1 VVGLLSPGAARGRLL
16 LEEGVGIVSNEAVTG
31 PGMGR
36 GPADGVWVR
45 TRSERAPLK
54 VLVVVGHPRRA
65 SLTGA
70 LAAAYAAGARRAG
83 AVVEVLEL
91 AGLEFDPNVQTRVF
105 ADQSVEADLR
115 RAAALIAWAD
125 HLAFVYPTWWGTMPA
140 LLKGFLDR
148 VLAPGFA
155 FAETGGSG
163 YLPLLTGRTAELLT
177 TTDTPGWV
185 WRWLYGAPGD
195 KAMARAILGFCGMRV
210 VRIGRFGP
218 VRGSRLER
226 RQAWLRM
233 AEAAGARLHAG
244 PLSSA
249 QRSRRKLASWLRAIR
264 LQFYPMTWLAY
275 TIGALAAA
283 PITERID
290 AAAFWWGLLCL
301 FFIEVGAVLA
311 NEQFDFETDR
321 LNRNFG
327 PFNGGS
333 RVLTTGA
340 LSFHEVRQG
349 LAAALLL
356 ALLSAL
362 GLIAGTGAS
371 GATAAPLLVALTVLA
386 LGYTVPPA
394 RLCYRGLGELDVGLT
409 HSAGAILAGFV
420 FQGGAWSVGLPWL
433 LSLPLFLAVLPSI
446 TLSGV
451 PDHDAD
457 RSVGK
462 RTLAVRAGI
471 RGAYGIAALCTVL
484 AATAALGLERLPVLA
499 RLLGGI
505 GYGVLP
511 HALVLLLLLARQG
524 ARAPHAERIDGLMV
538 VALTYILWFVAV
550 PLWHLA

>member
-1 VVGLLSPGAARGRLL
+1 M
-16 LEEGVGIVSNEAVTG
+16 NDEAVTSPALERDSTDPVAG
-31 PGMGR
+31 GR
-36 GPADGVWVR
+36 G
-45 TRSERAPLK
+45 RSEPGPLK

-65 SLTGA
+65 SLTAA
-70 LAAAYAAGARRAG
+70 LAAAYADGARRAG

-91 AGLEFDPNVQTRVF
+91 ARLEFDPNVRTRVF
-105 ADQSVEADLR
+105 ATQSVEADLR
-115 RAAALIAWAD
+115 RAAALIAWAE
-125 HLAFVYPTWWGTMPA
+125 HLVFVYPTWWGTMPA
-140 LLKGFLDR
+140 LMKGFLDR

-155 FAETGGSG
+155 FEETAKSG
-163 YLPLLTGRTAELLT
+163 YLPLMTGRTAELLT

-195 KAMARAILGFCGMRV
+195 KAMARAILGFCGIRV
-210 VRIGRFGP
+210 VRIGRVGP
-218 VRGSRLER
+218 VRGSRLEQR
-226 RQAWLRM
+226 RAWLAT

-249 QRSRRKLASWLRAIR
+249 QRARRKVASWLRAIR

-283 PITERID
+283 PVTGRID

-321 LNRNFG
+321 LNQNFG

-340 LSFHEVRQG
+340 LSFHELRQG
-349 LAAALLL
+349 LAAALGL

-371 GATAAPLLVALTVLA
+371 GATALPLLAALTVLA

-433 LSLPLFLAVLPSI
+433 LSLPLFLAVLPGI

-457 RSVGK
+457 RAVGK

-484 AATAALGLERLPVLA
+484 AAGAALGLERLPVLA
-499 RLLGGI
+499 RLLDGI

-511 HALVLLLLLARQG
+511 HALLLLLLLLARQAG
-524 ARAPHAERIDGLMV
+524 RAPRAERIDGLMV

-550 PLWHLA
+550 PLWHLLS